1 MGRLKGSRNRDYD
14 ARRHALAMAV
24 AGALVDDTGAPRS
37 VKELASRVSV
47 TVPTLLHYFGDR
59 DGIVKAA
66 FAAVGTEGAARV
78 SLLDEL
84 AKRPLA
90 AALEGFATNLIDAF
104 RGFGL
109 GRIFSS
115 ALALSLGHPDL
126 GPEFLRHL
134 LEPSLRHAEQLAAA
148 LVARGELEVPDVR
161 SFAVTFVSPLVLALL
176 HQDALGGRHE
186 RALNLDAFLE
196 SHLAIVLRG
205 VTPTRRRGRA
215 H

>member
-14 ARRHALAMAV
+14 VRRHALALSV
-24 AGALVDDTGAPRS
+24 ASALVDDTGAPRS

-47 TVPTLLHYFGDR
+47 TVPTLTHYFGDR

-66 FAAVGTEGAARV
+66 LEAVGAEGAARAT
-78 SLLDEL
+78 LLDEL
-84 AKRPLA
+84 GTRPLA
-90 AALEGFATNLIDAF
+90 SALEGFATNLIDAF

-115 ALALSLGHPDL
+115 ALSLSLGHPNL

-134 LEPSLRHAEQLAAA
+134 LEPTLRHAEQLASA
-148 LVARGELEVPDVR
+148 LEARGELNVPDVR
-161 SFAVTFVSPLVLALL
+161 AFAVSFVSPLVLALL

-186 RALNLDAFLE
+186 RALNLDAFAK
-196 SHLAIVLRG
+196 SHVQMVLRG
-205 VTPTRRRGRA
+205 VTPAKKKPRG
-215 H
+215 